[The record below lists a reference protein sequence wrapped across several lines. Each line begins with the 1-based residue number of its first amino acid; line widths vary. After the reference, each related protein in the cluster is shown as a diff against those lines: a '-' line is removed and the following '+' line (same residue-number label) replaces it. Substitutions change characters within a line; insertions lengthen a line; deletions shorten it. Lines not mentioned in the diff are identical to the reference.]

1 LRKGDDKMK
10 TGEDIPMK
18 ILLGIGLIILVSKL
32 WSMYEN
38 KKMDK

>member
-1 LRKGDDKMK
+1 MK
-10 TGEDIPMK
+10 TGEEIPMK